1 VAPIQLSIS
10 RERTIWRQSFVL
22 YGLTQHRKWPREDS
36 NLRPWEEHTQRSQTF
51 TTGPTVM
58 LSAIYRIQVLMKVT
72 KHKKNLTFEDQKPQG
87 SSGSTSNYW
96 MWSCN
101 NYTLYNKIL
110 NKIIKNYE
118 LDKLKTKEPISI
130 KIKSQNANLWS
141 FQTKDPHKH

>member
-1 VAPIQLSIS
+1 
-10 RERTIWRQSFVL
+10 
-22 YGLTQHRKWPREDS
+22 
-36 NLRPWEEHTQRSQTF
+36 
-51 TTGPTVM
+51 
-58 LSAIYRIQVLMKVT
+58 MKVT

-141 FQTKDPHKH
+141 FQTKDPHKHYTETWNHPNNAAYINKQTNKNTEQFFNEILNK